1 MPPPPHAHRSQSA
14 VTRFIRPEEID
25 AILEPWVPDP
35 EDRRFLT
42 RCLVEEGPLHHRG
55 ANFVLLRLLG
65 DLARALSPGP
75 ERAAPGPGLPVP
87 MRLPPHLR
95 PDGDDDAVYPI
106 RLPVRAVERLA
117 PRGSRDFDAIVDCL
131 ADGPPQHAVA
141 NVLMATVLD
150 ALLERA
156 ARR

>member
-1 MPPPPHAHRSQSA
+1 MPPGPHHHRSQTA

-25 AILEPWVPDP
+25 ALLEPWVADP
-35 EDRRFLT
+35 ADRRFLT

-55 ANFVLLRLLG
+55 ANFVLLKLLG
-65 DLARALSPGP
+65 DLAKALGADGRGSGP
-75 ERAAPGPGLPVP
+75 DLPVP

-95 PDGDDDAVYPI
+95 HEGGEDATYPI
-106 RLPVRAVERLA
+106 RLPEAAVERLA

-141 NVLMATVLD
+141 NVVMATILHELLD
-150 ALLERA
+150 RA